1 MSWWRG
7 LTRWSRAGGG
17 MTTHPYVVVA
27 LLMLLILGAFVLLGP
42 MLAYPVLAI
51 IAIVILTRAHWWR
64 RIGFTYS
71 RRDAPRLL
79 LFVPVLVLPALWWL
93 VVAPRIGYGQVH
105 ISSLALLAF
114 YAGFTLLIGF
124 VEEVYFRGLMLQALK
139 PRGIW
144 PATVFISLLF
154 GVSHSLNVLAGAAP
168 LYTLLQ
174 LGYATAFG
182 LAFAA
187 LVWVTGLIWPV
198 ILAHALT
205 DFAAAL
211 NSAGG
216 LISTTVTPTDY
227 AITAFSVLF
236 FTTYAVILLA
246 TVRGKEAP
254 PKQLS

>member
-1 MSWWRG
+1 
-7 LTRWSRAGGG
+7 
-17 MTTHPYVVVA
+17 
-27 LLMLLILGAFVLLGP
+27 MLLILGAFVFLG

-51 IAIVILTRAHWWR
+51 IAIVVITRAHWWR

-71 RRDAPRLL
+71 RRDARRLL
-79 LFVPVLVLPALWWL
+79 LFAPVLVLPALWWL

-105 ISSLALLAF
+105 LSSLALLAF
-114 YAGFTLLIGF
+114 YAGLTLLIGF

-144 PATVFISLLF
+144 PATVVTAVLF
-154 GVSHSLNVLAGAAP
+154 GAGHALNVLAGASP

-174 LGYATAFG
+174 VGYAIALG
-182 LAFAA
+182 LSFAA
-187 LVWVTGLIWPV
+187 LVLVTGLIWPV
-198 ILAHALT
+198 ILAHALA
-205 DFAAAL
+205 DFASAL

-227 AITAFSVLF
+227 AITAFTVIF

-246 TVRGKEAP
+246 TVRSKEAP
-254 PKQLS
+254 SKQLG

>member
-1 MSWWRG
+1 M
-7 LTRWSRAGGG
+7 
-17 MTTHPYVVVA
+17 
-27 LLMLLILGAFVLLGP
+27 
-42 MLAYPVLAI
+42 
-51 IAIVILTRAHWWR
+51 
-64 RIGFTYS
+64 
-71 RRDAPRLL
+71 
-79 LFVPVLVLPALWWL
+79 
-93 VVAPRIGYGQVH
+93 
-105 ISSLALLAF
+105 LAF

-139 PRGIW
+139 PRGMW
-144 PATVFISLLF
+144 QATVFISLLF
-154 GVSHSLNVLAGAAP
+154 GMSHALNLFAGAAP

-198 ILAHALT
+198 IVAHALT

-227 AITAFSVLF
+227 AITAFSVLLF
-236 FTTYAVILLA
+236 SSYAVILLA
-246 TVRGKEAP
+246 TARRAETSSVLEAMGVSRHEDVRGR
-254 PKQLS
+254 